1 MVTLLDLEFPMNR
14 SLPPILESAEELK
27 TLLSKSLSKRVSERV
42 HALYLIQSSQVRTRQ
57 EISSLLGRHRR
68 TVGNWL
74 ALYEQEG
81 LSGLLT
87 LRTRPNNPLSLDDQE
102 LGQLRERLSHPAGFG
117 SYLEVRD
124 WIAERFRKSLGYST
138 VHQLVRYRLRSKLKV
153 PRKIHERK
161 DEVLSLQFKKN
172 SPTFWESTLG
182 NGAARRGSASSF
194 RMRAVSGFTVWSA
207 AGLQPGE

>member
-1 MVTLLDLEFPMNR
+1 MVTLLDLEFPVNR

-161 DEVLSLQFKKN
+161 DEALSLRFKKN
-172 SPTFWESTLG
+172 SPIS
-182 NGAARRGSASSF
+182 
-194 RMRAVSGFTVWSA
+194 
-207 AGLQPGE
+207 

>member
-1 MVTLLDLEFPMNR
+1 MVTLLDLGFPMNR
-14 SLPPILESAEELK
+14 SLPPVLESAEELK
-27 TLLSKSLSKRVSERV
+27 TLLSKSRSKRVSERV
-42 HALYLIQSSQVRTRQ
+42 HALYLIQSNQVRTRQ

-87 LRTRPNNPLSLDDQE
+87 LRTRPNNPLSLDDRE
-102 LGQLRERLSHPAGFG
+102 LRQLRERLSHPAGFG

-124 WIAERFRKSLGYST
+124 WIAERFKKSLGYST
-138 VHQLVRYRLRSKLKV
+138 VHQLVRYRLQSKLKV

-161 DEVLSLQFKKN
+161 DEALSLRFKKN
-172 SPTFWESTLG
+172 SPTS
-182 NGAARRGSASSF
+182 
-194 RMRAVSGFTVWSA
+194 
-207 AGLQPGE
+207 